1 MDKWMDNPWFI
12 KILALLLAVLLYSS
26 IQTGTGKKE
35 IDVPGGAKTDTVQ
48 NIPVKVYYDIEN
60 LVVTGIPDTV
70 DVTLKGP
77 ITHVQ
82 TAKAMKNFEV
92 YVDLRNA
99 KIGRQKVKLK
109 IDMLSDKIKATIK
122 PEEIT
127 VTVQER
133 ISKQFKIEAEFN
145 QNIIEEGYSA
155 GKPVV
160 EPNKVKITGA
170 KDQIDR
176 IAYVK
181 AVVEEKNKL
190 KETTTKEAQIQILDK
205 DLNKLDA
212 QVEPATVKV
221 TIPIKENTKSVPINV
236 IQKGTPPSGVKV
248 ESAVSDTKE
257 AVISGSEETLKNTD
271 SVRVE
276 VDVSKITDN
285 TTLELP
291 VIISNGI
298 TKVSPQMVKVTITV
312 NKQEE
317 KTVSGVPIKIKG
329 LSDQFK
335 AEIDDP
341 ANEIINII
349 INGPS
354 AAIQALGPGDFNAYI
369 DLSNLEE
376 GSHEVNIHVEGPPNI
391 KAKPDKSTATITVTN
406 NA

>member
-12 KILALLLAVLLYSS
+12 KILALLLAILLYSS
-26 IQTGTGKKE
+26 IPSPDKKE
-35 IDVPGGAKTDTVQ
+35 IDVPGVEKTETVQ
-48 NIPVKVYYDIEN
+48 NVPVKVYYDIEN

-70 DVTLKGP
+70 TVTLKGP

-82 TAKAMKNFEV
+82 TAKALKNFEV

-99 KIGRQKVKLK
+99 KIGRQKVKLQ
-109 IDMLSDKIKATIK
+109 IDKLSDKIKATIK
-122 PEEIT
+122 PSELN
-127 VTVQER
+127 VTVQEK

-145 QNIIEEGYSA
+145 ESMIEEGFSA
-155 GKPVV
+155 GKPTV
-160 EPNKVKITGA
+160 EPDKVKITGA
-170 KDQIDR
+170 KDKVER

-181 AVVEEKNKL
+181 AVIEEKNKL
-190 KETTTKEAQIQILDK
+190 KETTTKDAQIQVLDK
-205 DLNKLDA
+205 DLNKLDV

-221 TIPIKENTKSVPINV
+221 TIPIKENTKAVPINV
-236 IQKGTPPSGVKV
+236 IQKGTPPSGVKI

-298 TKVSPQMVKVTITV
+298 TKVSPQMVKVTVTV

-317 KTVSGVPIKIKG
+317 RTVSGVPLKIRG
-329 LSDQFK
+329 LPENYK
-335 AEIDDP
+335 VEINDP

-354 AAIQALGPGDFNAYI
+354 ATLRTLGPGDFNVYI
-369 DLSNLEE
+369 DLTNLGE
-376 GSHEVNIHVEGPPNI
+376 GRHEVNIQVEGPPNI
-391 KAKPDKSTATITVTN
+391 KVQPDKSTATITVTN